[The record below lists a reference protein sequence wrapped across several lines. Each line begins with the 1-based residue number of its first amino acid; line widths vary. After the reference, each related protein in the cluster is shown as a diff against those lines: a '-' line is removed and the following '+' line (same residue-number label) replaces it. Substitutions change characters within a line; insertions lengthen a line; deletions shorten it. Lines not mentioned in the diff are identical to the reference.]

1 MKYRI
6 YFDAE
11 EVINGIRDFDTVKEL
26 LDFIAD
32 ESYGMIAAG
41 IGFHNISHVYEKD
54 FRIHYISEIEEKVI
68 SLDEP
73 IRVAMEIGRKNL
85 EEGARKLDEE
95 CRKFIE
101 LQERVKF
108 EELKKKFEGS

>member
-1 MKYRI
+1 
-6 YFDAE
+6 
-11 EVINGIRDFDTVKEL
+11 
-26 LDFIAD
+26 
-32 ESYGMIAAG
+32 MIAAG
-41 IGFHNISHVYEKD
+41 IGFNNISHVYEKD
-54 FRIHYISEIEEKVI
+54 SFRIHYISEIEEKVI

>member
-26 LDFIAD
+26 LNFIAD
-32 ESYGMIAAG
+32 ESYEMIAASGTGG
-41 IGFHNISHVYEKD
+41 IGSHNISHVYEND
-54 FRIHYISEIEEKVI
+54 SFRIHYISEIEEKRI

-73 IRVAMEIGRKNL
+73 IRVAMEIGKKNL
-85 EEGARKLDEE
+85 EERARKLDEE
-95 CRKFIE
+95 CRRFSE
-101 LQERVKF
+101 LQEM
-108 EELKKKFEGS
+108 S